1 MKKNGKL
8 YRQAV
13 VEMLK
18 QGKIPPQ
25 YGVWVD
31 AYNHSVNG
39 KIATTITTRIN
50 SSNDYFV
57 TVLE

>member
-1 MKKNGKL
+1 MDKKGKL

-18 QGKIPPQ
+18 QGKIPPMH
-25 YGVWVD
+25 GVWVD

-39 KIATTITTRIN
+39 KIAVTITTRIN
-50 SSNDYFV
+50 SSNNYFV

>member
-18 QGKIPPQ
+18 QGEIPPLH
-25 YGVWVD
+25 GVLVD

-39 KIATTITTRIN
+39 KVAVTITTRIN
-50 SSNDYFV
+50 SSNNYFV

>member
-1 MKKNGKL
+1 MNKKGNL

-18 QGKIPPQ
+18 QGEIPPMH
-25 YGVWVD
+25 GVLVD

-39 KIATTITTRIN
+39 KVAVTIV
-50 SSNDYFV
+50 S
-57 TVLE
+57 LAC